1 MMSIS
6 TFPPPQAPST
16 PSTPFSSREAAR
28 SHPEPSGTALSVLLS
43 QSSVAA
49 ELFARWQH
57 NQYAWVLPLAT
68 RRRLAVALAAFYGC
82 SRSVAAHRLR
92 ASACGLTGAELDAN
106 QQGSS
111 QDARAERALEFALA
125 IAARRGCVEPAQWQR
140 IHKAGFAEAELIEII
155 ALVGA
160 NLLEHYLGAS
170 LHPEASQLH
179 QKSQHPGMP

>member
-1 MMSIS
+1 MMSS
-6 TFPPPQAPST
+6 SAFPPVQAASV
-16 PSTPFSSREAAR
+16 SLRSHEAAR
-28 SHPEPSGTALSVLLS
+28 FKQEQSGTVLSVLLS

-68 RRRLAVALAAFYGC
+68 RRRLAVALAAVYGC
-82 SRSVAAHRLR
+82 PRSLTVHRLR

-106 QQGSS
+106 QRGSS

-125 IAARRGCVEPAQWQR
+125 IAASRGCVEPGQWQR
-140 IHKAGFAEAELIEII
+140 IRQAGFADAELIEII

-160 NLLEHYLGAS
+160 NLLEHFLGAS
-170 LHPEASQLH
+170 MHP
-179 QKSQHPGMP
+179 

>member
-1 MMSIS
+1 MMFFS
-6 TFPPPQAPST
+6 TFPPAQAESVSFNSCET
-16 PSTPFSSREAAR
+16 AR
-28 SHPEPSGTALSVLLS
+28 TQQESSGTALSVLLS

-92 ASACGLTGAELDAN
+92 ASACGLTGAELNAN
-106 QQGSS
+106 QHGSS

-125 IAARRGCVEPAQWQR
+125 IAASRGCIEPAQWQR
-140 IHKAGFAEAELIEII
+140 IRRAGFADAELIEII

-170 LHPEASQLH
+170 LHPDASEPGE
-179 QKSQHPGMP
+179 KSQHPGMP